1 MAQNTVID
9 LDGRVAPSVE
19 LIYERG
25 TPAFRSQWL
34 DIERQLVL
42 ARPRADAGDWLSP
55 YLSLEDDRSIRAL
68 GHAERGETTIEEG
81 VLQDNASGRLRAMNR
96 AGVAVQLLNPMGS
109 IDACFAL
116 PPNLAVG
123 MLGAYNRYLT
133 TYCEA
138 DPARLKAVI
147 QVHGSEPQW
156 SANEIIELA
165 ADPAVAAVTVFLPIK
180 VAPDSSSFAQIWGAL
195 EETGLPL
202 ICRPEV
208 AIRAWTPQRLL
219 TYLDLSDVLER
230 RPAVKVAF
238 VGDGC
243 EWLGAW
249 LRSTQR
255 SERAAARAANLL
267 ERQRVFAVLDCLPH
281 PGAGAGGG
289 HLQGDRQDACLLWG
303 SRFPIAHGPAGEIVA
318 PELEP
323 ARRERILGA
332 NPGAFLG

>member
-1 MAQNTVID
+1 MAENPVTD
-9 LDGRVAPSVE
+9 LDGRVAPSIE

-42 ARPRADAGDWLSP
+42 ARPRADAGDWASP
-55 YLSLEDDRSIRAL
+55 YLSLEDDRSIRAR
-68 GHAERGETTIEEG
+68 GRAERGETTVEAG
-81 VLQDNASGRLRAMNR
+81 VLQDNASARLRALDA

-109 IDACFAL
+109 VDACFDL

-147 QVHGSEPQW
+147 QVHGSDPQW
-156 SANEIIELA
+156 SANEIVELA

-180 VAPDSSSFAQIWGAL
+180 VAPDSGSFAQIWEAL

-202 ICRPEV
+202 VCRPEI

-230 RPAVKVAF
+230 RPGVKLAF
-238 VGDGC
+238 VGGGSG
-243 EWLGAW
+243 WLDAW

-255 SERAAARAANLL
+255 SERAAARAADLL
-267 ERQRVFAVLDCLPH
+267 ERQRVFAVLDRLPAS
-281 PGAGAGGG
+281 GAASPQAERHEG
-289 HLQGDRQDACLLWG
+289 CLLWG
-303 SRFPIAHGPAGEIVA
+303 SRFPVAHGPGGEVVV

-323 ARRERILGA
+323 PRRDRLLRA
-332 NPGAFLG
+332 NPAAFLA